1 MMPHDI
7 IRKPLF
13 TEKSTNQRELANQLT
28 FEVARS
34 ANKIEIRRAVQTVFG
49 VTVLEVRTMQVKGK
63 TKRLGRS
70 IGRRRNWKKA
80 IVSLAPGSRIEF
92 FEGA

>member
-13 TEKSTNQRELANQLT
+13 TEKSTTQKEVYNQLS
-28 FEVARS
+28 FEVAPS
-34 ANKIEIRRAVQTVFG
+34 ANKIEIRRAVQNVFG
-49 VTVLEVRTMQVKGK
+49 VKVLDVRTMQVKGK
-63 TKRLGRS
+63 VKRIGRS
-70 IGRRRNWKKA
+70 FGRRRNWKKA
-80 IVSLAPGSRIEF
+80 IVSLAPGSRVEF